1 MGRRA
6 TRAAARAAAEAAAV
20 DPLARVERIIA
31 DYQLA
36 RSNIGDLTP
45 WDLPIVVACRELI
58 ADTLAQLPLVN
69 YRGNL
74 PTPAQPSVVVQ
85 PDPFEPRWL
94 TIHRL
99 VNNLTMAGYCWLI
112 PTAWLA
118 DGTAAAV
125 RVVDAAEAAGTFDAS
140 GRLESVHWQ
149 GRRLR
154 PGSEAIWVPFRVDR
168 VAELG
173 TSPVSACWQACEYLA
188 ALWQMAGSFWEAGF
202 PSLAL
207 VIDGAL
213 TSAQRTETKKAM
225 IDATARRHEPVVID
239 RGGTLA
245 PIGSSAVESQ
255 LVESISAA
263 NAEVARA
270 FGVMPSLVNV
280 ASSDSL
286 TYSTTEGELSKWL
299 KLGLGSYTMRIEAA
313 FSSLRPYGQT
323 VRCSSS
329 ELLRTDLGARYNAY
343 SIGVNRWLTV
353 DEVRAAES
361 LPALPDGTFPDDVP
375 TPAVDPSIYID
386 PLTDPSGVLP

>member
-6 TRAAARAAAEAAAV
+6 TRAAARAAVTAPAV

-36 RSNIGDLTP
+36 RANIGDLTP

-74 PTPAQPSVVVQ
+74 PTPTQPPVVLQ

-99 VNNLTMAGYCWLI
+99 VNNLTKHGYAWLI
-112 PTAWLA
+112 PTAQLA
-118 DGTAAAV
+118 DGYPAAV
-125 RVVDAAEAAGTFDAS
+125 RVVDAGDAAGTFDTS
-140 GRLESVHWQ
+140 GRLEWVHWQ

-154 PGSEAIWVPFRVDR
+154 AGTDAIWVPFRVDR

-173 TSPVSACWQACEYLA
+173 TSPVNACWQACEYLA

-213 TSAQRTETKKAM
+213 TSTQRTETKQAM
-225 IDATARRHEPVVID
+225 MAATARRHEPVVID
-239 RGGTLA
+239 RGGTLS

-255 LVESISAA
+255 LVESITAA

-280 ASSDSL
+280 QSSDSL

-313 FSSLRPYGQT
+313 WSSMRPYGQT
-323 VRCSSS
+323 VRCSSQ
-329 ELLRTDLGARYNAY
+329 ELLRTDLGARYAAY
-343 SIGVNRWLTV
+343 SVALNRWMTSE
-353 DEVRAAES
+353 EVRAAES
-361 LPALPDGTFPDDVP
+361 MPQVPDGTFADDTVATPPDLLNQP
-375 TPAVDPSIYID
+375 F
-386 PLTDPSGVLP
+386 TDPSGVLP